1 MIRDKDDNAL
11 AELLRRVGPPPPI
24 AADRTARVRR
34 TVRGA
39 WDAQLGARARRRR
52 IFAAITV
59 PALAAGL
66 LVVFG
71 VPKRGPVK
79 PAEPVARVLSTDAP
93 IYAGDVFDTGS
104 SGPAT
109 LQLDTG
115 TSLRADRH
123 TSIRVHASRRVELLH
138 GAVYVDNRGQAGRAI
153 EIQTPFG
160 TVHDVGTQF
169 ETRLIATR
177 LRVRVRSG
185 FVSVHDGPE
194 TASGGAGTEFTAGA
208 GPIQRSRTPVYG
220 PDWDWVAEA
229 APTFEIEGRTLA
241 AFLEHVSRER
251 GWTLRFSSASVERT
265 AAETIL
271 HGSIEGLSVEDSLA
285 TVVPAS
291 GLLHALR
298 DGVLTL
304 SPVGTK

>member
-1 MIRDKDDNAL
+1 
-11 AELLRRVGPPPPI
+11 
-24 AADRTARVRR
+24 
-34 TVRGA
+34 
-39 WDAQLGARARRRR
+39 
-52 IFAAITV
+52 
-59 PALAAGL
+59 
-66 LVVFG
+66 
-71 VPKRGPVK
+71 
-79 PAEPVARVLSTDAP
+79 
-93 IYAGDVFDTGS
+93 
-104 SGPAT
+104 
-109 LQLDTG
+109 
-115 TSLRADRH
+115 
-123 TSIRVHASRRVELLH
+123 
-138 GAVYVDNRGQAGRAI
+138 
-153 EIQTPFG
+153 
-160 TVHDVGTQF
+160 
-169 ETRLIATR
+169 
-177 LRVRVRSG
+177 
-185 FVSVHDGPE
+185 VHDGPE